1 MVSLTLDSLIK
12 EIYDLTNF
20 NMWQLPEDINK
31 ILKEMWRLDEYLSK
45 GEMLST
51 DDQVFF
57 NTNLQ
62 VIKDYY
68 EKQNAYW
75 QNKEVLI

>member
-1 MVSLTLDSLIK
+1 
-12 EIYDLTNF
+12 
-20 NMWQLPEDINK
+20 
-31 ILKEMWRLDEYLSK
+31 MWRLDECLSK

-51 DDQVFF
+51 DDQAFF